1 MQNNDDPKLSVNA
14 PEEKKQQTFQKVKQY
29 WGKLTGIQKELV
41 TFVAAPTAV
50 AFLYFALWAS
60 PMYVSETQ
68 FAIRAASDQ
77 PTSLDFASQLFKTA
91 NSTTQDAQV
100 INAFIRSPDAFDR
113 LDKKLQIVEHYSNR
127 RYDIFSRLSKEPTL
141 YERQIFWDRVGT
153 PVLDPDTGI
162 IKFTVRAYTPEM
174 AQKIS
179 QEVLAQSEALVNEMN
194 ERARQDSMALA
205 EKEVKRAQER
215 LSRAQIALKQFR
227 DTHKDL
233 DPKATATGLQTLVI
247 DLEGQRAT
255 LKAQI
260 AELQGYMQPTAPMLK
275 SLEGKLKA
283 IETQLNSEK
292 QRLVGQGKQA
302 SLNSW
307 VSEFES
313 LTLESEFAQK
323 QLVSAM
329 TAMETARVSLLSQA
343 RYVVSIEQPTL
354 PDESLY
360 PKILIFTTCIMLGL
374 ALLFGLVRLVIA
386 SIREHAGF

>member
-14 PEEKKQQTFQKVKQY
+14 SEEKKQQTFQKVKQY

-41 TFVAAPTAV
+41 MFVVAPTAA

-91 NSTTQDAQV
+91 NSTAQDAQV

-113 LDKKLQIVEHYSNR
+113 LDKKLKIVEHYSDR

-215 LSRAQIALKQFR
+215 LSQAQVALKQFR

-260 AELQGYMQPTAPMLK
+260 AELQGYMRPTAPMLK

-283 IETQLNSEK
+283 IEAQLNSEK
-292 QRLVGQGKQA
+292 QRLAGQGKES